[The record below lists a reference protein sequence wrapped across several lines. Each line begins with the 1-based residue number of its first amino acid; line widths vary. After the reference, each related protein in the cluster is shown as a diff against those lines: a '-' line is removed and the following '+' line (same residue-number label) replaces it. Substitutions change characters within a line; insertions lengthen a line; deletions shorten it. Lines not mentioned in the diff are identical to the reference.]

1 MSKSQHWLI
10 AQKERDQ
17 KNLTLSFLFLAVT
30 ISRLQKKIKID
41 DYNAVCQG
49 GDLLATL
56 IKERN
61 QVYAKTLRA
70 SVLRELA
77 HEHNLP
83 SEICA
88 RLFTI
93 ADLVDGLWLNTRP

>member
-1 MSKSQHWLI
+1 MHVAQGANLNIGWSQ
-10 AQKERDQ
+10 QKEETKKLD
-17 KNLTLSFLFLAVT
+17 TFISFLDVT
-30 ISRLQKKIKID
+30 ISRLQKKSKID

-56 IKERN
+56 IKELN

-70 SVLRELA
+70 SGLRELA
-77 HEHNLP
+77 QEHN
-83 SEICA
+83 
-88 RLFTI
+88 LFTI

>member
-1 MSKSQHWLI
+1 LQEKS
-10 AQKERDQ
+10 
-17 KNLTLSFLFLAVT
+17 
-30 ISRLQKKIKID
+30 KID

-56 IKERN
+56 IKELN

-70 SVLRELA
+70 SGLRELA
-77 HEHNLP
+77 QEHN
-83 SEICA
+83 
-88 RLFTI
+88 LFTI